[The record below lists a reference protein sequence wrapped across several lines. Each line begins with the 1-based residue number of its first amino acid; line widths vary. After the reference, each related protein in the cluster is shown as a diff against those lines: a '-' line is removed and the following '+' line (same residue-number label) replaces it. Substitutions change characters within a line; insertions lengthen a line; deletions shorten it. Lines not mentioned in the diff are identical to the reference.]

1 MPNFTKLATYLDA
14 FEPGDPDYD
23 LVCFIKTKISED
35 IQDKETINNGEEDD
49 LEDNEITMA
58 TPDQQSASND
68 EGKLMDGAFQEL
80 DVLNQLKEEKEAIKI
95 PGKEDEKAES
105 NTDQAS
111 PNVFG
116 DNSQNQKQA
125 SLFQLIQKRIK
136 K

>member
-1 MPNFTKLATYLDA
+1 MPDFTKLGAYLDS

-35 IQDKETINNGEEDD
+35 LQDRETINNGDEEDLD
-49 LEDNEITMA
+49 DNEVTMA
-58 TPDQQSASND
+58 TPEQQTHDNT
-68 EGKLMDGAFQEL
+68 EGELMSGAFQEL
-80 DVLNQLKEEKEAIKI
+80 DVMNKLKDEKEEIKV

-105 NTDQAS
+105 NVDQAS
-111 PNVFG
+111 SHSFG

-125 SLFQLIQKRIK
+125 SLFQLLQQRIK